1 MGIAHEYYRKL
12 GDRATRVQ
20 SVVRRWKSEDG
31 ERLRFC
37 AGESIAT
44 PLRRAETDSF
54 D

>member
-1 MGIAHEYYRKL
+1 LNEQCGCSQQFDVGKAR
-12 GDRATRVQ
+12 
-20 SVVRRWKSEDG
+20 DG